1 MVSSSVSGLFAFK
14 ALEEVDDDFADFGE
28 VYFEDSGT
36 CVAGKTSFEDLTK
49 LSGYIR
55 QITIFS
61 YKGRRRYL
69 ISMPTCS
76 NEVRAILNSFP
87 SRT

>member
-1 MVSSSVSGLFAFK
+1 MVSGSISGLFAFK

-28 VYFEDSGT
+28 IDFEDSGT

-49 LSGYIR
+49 LSWYIC

-61 YKGRRRYL
+61 YR
-69 ISMPTCS
+69 
-76 NEVRAILNSFP
+76 V
-87 SRT
+87 